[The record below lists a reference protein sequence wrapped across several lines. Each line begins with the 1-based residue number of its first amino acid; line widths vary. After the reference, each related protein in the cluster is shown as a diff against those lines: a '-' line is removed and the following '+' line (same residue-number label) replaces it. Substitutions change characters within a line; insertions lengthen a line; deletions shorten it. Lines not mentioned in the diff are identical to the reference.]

1 MDSSRKAH
9 IHEHIGSAAAAGRVK
24 DYTAVMQVIIII
36 HIILQMLCM
45 YLFCILCTHYA

>member
-9 IHEHIGSAAAAGRVK
+9 IHEHIGSAAAAAAGRVK
-24 DYTAVMQVIIII
+24 DYTAMMQVII